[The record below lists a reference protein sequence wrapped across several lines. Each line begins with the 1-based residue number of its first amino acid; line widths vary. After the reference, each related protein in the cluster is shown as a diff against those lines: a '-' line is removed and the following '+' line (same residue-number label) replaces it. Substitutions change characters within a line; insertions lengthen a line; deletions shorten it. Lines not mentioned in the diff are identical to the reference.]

1 MAFKRRKKKPLKKKI
16 DLTEGSILLKLLM
29 VAIPTLLTSL
39 AQMAYNLTDMFWVAR
54 VEQIGIQP
62 TEAVAA
68 VGTAGFYP
76 WFGIGMILI
85 VKVGTSVYTSHAA
98 GKNDA
103 ERVNKIVSN
112 GLIAMMGL
120 AFIYMLYGRYFN
132 QHFVG
137 LFNIDN
143 PSIVF
148 MSQNY
153 LRIISTF
160 GFFLFALNLFNGVYD
175 GLGKTIN
182 TFYIMGAGLLFN
194 MILDPLFILGFGWGV
209 EGAAWATVSAQGL
222 AFFIYVFIYTSKHRP
237 ATVNLV
243 RYFDFKALK
252 SIVSLG
258 FPAGLQSMFM
268 TSISIIIG
276 IMVASYGDIAM
287 SVSRIGSQIEALS
300 WMVAAG
306 FQVALSAFV
315 GQNYGANQ
323 FGRIKNG
330 FETSLRLLM
339 PYGLMVNAL
348 LFFFA
353 EPLFR
358 VFISE
363 ENTLRAG
370 VEYLRIL
377 SISQVFMILEMMTAG
392 AFNGLGKTM
401 IPSTVSIVGNVIRIP
416 LAYMAV
422 STAGIWWALSI
433 SSIFKGVIMLL
444 LFIGY
449 FYFYRLKRKESF
461 VLEN

>member
-1 MAFKRRKKKPLKKKI
+1 MALSRRQKTPMKKKI
-16 DLTEGSILLKLLM
+16 DLTSGSILYKLLM

-54 VEQIGIQP
+54 VDQIGIEP

-68 VGTAGFYP
+68 IGTAGFYP

-85 VKVGTSVYTSHAA
+85 VKVGVSVYTSHAA

-103 ERVNKIVSN
+103 NHVNKIVSN
-112 GLIAMMGL
+112 GIIAMALL
-120 AFIYMLYGRYFN
+120 ALIYVIYGRYFN
-132 QHFVG
+132 HHFVG
-137 LFNIDN
+137 LFNIEN
-143 PSIVF
+143 PAIIT

-160 GFFLFALNLFNGVYD
+160 GFFLFMVNLFNGVYD

-182 TFYIMGAGLLFN
+182 TFYIMGAGLLLN
-194 MILDPLFILGFGWGV
+194 MVLDPLFILGFGWGV
-209 EGAAWATVSAQGL
+209 EGAASATVISQGFAL
-222 AFFIYVFIYTSKHRP
+222 FIYMIIYSTKKRP
-237 ATVNLV
+237 AIVNPFK
-243 RYFDFKALK
+243 YYDFKAIK
-252 SIVSLG
+252 DIVKLG
-258 FPAGLQSMFM
+258 TPVGLQSMFM
-268 TSISIIIG
+268 TTISIVIG

-323 FGRIKNG
+323 FIRIKHG
-330 FETSLRLLM
+330 FETSLRLLI
-339 PYGLMVNAL
+339 PYGILINAL

-353 EPLFR
+353 EPLFSI
-358 VFISE
+358 FISE
-363 ENTLRAG
+363 ETTLAAG
-370 VEYLRIL
+370 TQYLRIL
-377 SISQVFMILEMMTAG
+377 SVSQLFMILEMMTAG
-392 AFNGLGKTM
+392 AFNGLGKTV
-401 IPSTVSIVGNVIRIP
+401 IPSTVSIIGNVIRIP
-416 LAYMAV
+416 LAYMAI

-433 SSIFKGVIMLL
+433 SSIFKGVIMLV

-449 FYFYRLKRKESF
+449 FYFYRLKRNQTL